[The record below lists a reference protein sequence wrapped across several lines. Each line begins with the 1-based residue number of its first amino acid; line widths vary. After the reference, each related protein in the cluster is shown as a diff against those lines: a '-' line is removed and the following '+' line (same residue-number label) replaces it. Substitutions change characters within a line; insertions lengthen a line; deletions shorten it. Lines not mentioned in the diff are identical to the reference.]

1 MASNRRGRIKERFV
15 GIHKGFDWVQ
25 EHCSQC
31 LALIQDKNPQLT
43 ESIQSLAKATKA
55 LDDLTQEIYSKL

>member
-1 MASNRRGRIKERFV
+1 
-15 GIHKGFDWVQ
+15 
-25 EHCSQC
+25 
-31 LALIQDKNPQLT
+31 IQDKNPKLT